1 MRTTIFSRI
10 AGFFLLLPFIAAC
23 EEEADVFV
31 PPDPGDALIYAYP
44 ADGMVDLPLG
54 SKLLLTFSGAI
65 DEAAAKAECQPDGDN
80 FVGALCLA
88 DSKGNL
94 VDLDSAEVSNRK
106 RTFTF
111 SMEGLQAG
119 EEYRLW
125 VSPDIASGVVNL
137 GNQDGPLITFRTRQ
151 YDPVPNQAP
160 EVLAI
165 NQEKPQVY
173 LPEPEGEARFPF
185 MDFSPVR
192 ITFTEPLVETTVR
205 YGDTVKLEH
214 QASGE
219 LVDVKILNE
228 RHYITLDPK
237 EDLIGGDTYTL
248 TLAGLEDFDEN
259 VLAPVT
265 YELTAT
271 LSKDNVADLNPP
283 IKQLMKAQPALG
295 DPGYPQRS
303 RLHGLPLNQ
312 FNLVTEA
319 LGVTQVDAM
328 PLVLEGWMGRPDE
341 HVEAVPVVARAGQ
354 QLRITGI
361 DPILLGGKVRTPM
374 STGDIVGTF
383 VTDVTG
389 FMTTNPYR
397 PEGFQPDD
405 DYAPMFVYMN
415 FDLAMHA
422 EEPRGNASVNQNLMH
437 IQAVGVVDVKDG
449 ALTFEVFRTLELDVL
464 SGAAKVSADFA
475 LGVRADV
482 DFEFEQINRDELQ
495 ATGSFPENHQTHV
508 EPSNNIIVVFN
519 EPVHD
524 EGMADVKLFRQDS
537 NEPVP
542 TQVRSSG
549 SNLVITPL
557 NELDAGER
565 YYLDLGDNL
574 KDMDIFDPSTLQFV
588 PGDAT
593 DGSGQIVFDT
603 ASYAANNDAPVLPPV
618 VLGAYPGI
626 GCALADRG
634 VEQQDAE
641 GNVLKMAG
649 RCVGGLEEDLLYY
662 PFFYDVSR
670 PIEIS
675 FNMPMDMSSMTF
687 GTIAADGES
696 CEGGAM
702 CLGQEVEGAWETIA
716 MSARRNSLR
725 LRAVPAPNTIVAGN
739 EYRLVINGGDNGEA
753 VFRSHDRF
761 GNLGI
766 NTDPLN
772 GMGTCGPLSNEPC
785 EGGPPILIDFTATPD
800 EGAAYAT
807 VLTREYTDINGNGVW
822 DDDEPEAVNN
832 HARGHVKETGG
843 LIGGANLDEGDQIFT
858 NAALPMAF
866 LPKQPLDLSYIGLV
880 DEGDGRWCAT
890 QEDADGDIYCIQTAG
905 DTAIP
910 VEINAQH
917 VMGTS
922 LTANATLA
930 IPVLGDLIPLP
941 LETGALV
948 LRFRP
953 YDDMPPQPLRGFV
966 VNEIDPQTGEEIDD
980 PIFITRLDAWLDAPD
995 IRLLSALVPGGQAIP
1010 NVADANVRSLP
1021 VSAYLKGPVKFLR
1034 NGQITLESRNASAI
1048 AASLNLS
1055 VDLGALVPVVG
1066 DLLDQIIGG
1075 VLPEEG
1081 VGSLALGIAK
1091 DDFRI
1096 RVVNNP
1102 THARLTTAGQENSGD
1117 LE

>member
-1 MRTTIFSRI
+1 MMRIIKLPAI
-10 AGFFLLLPFIAAC
+10 ACLLLLPLLQAC
-23 EEEADVFV
+23 EEEPDVFV
-31 PPDPGDALIYAYP
+31 PPDPGNALIYAYP
-44 ADGMVDLPLG
+44 SSGMVDLPLG
-54 SKLLLTFSGAI
+54 SKLLLTFSNGI
-65 DEAAAKAECQPDGDN
+65 DEAAAREDCQPDGDN

-94 VDLDSAEVSNRK
+94 VDLASAEVSNRN
-106 RTFTF
+106 RTLTF
-111 SMEGLQAG
+111 SMENLRAG
-119 EEYRLW
+119 EQYRLW
-125 VSPDIASGVVNL
+125 VSAEIAPGVVNL
-137 GNQDGPLITFRTRQ
+137 GQDGPLITFRTRQ
-151 YDPVPNQAP
+151 YHPVPDQVP
-160 EVLAI
+160 EVLVI
-165 NQEKPQVY
+165 NQESPGVY
-173 LPEPEGEARFPF
+173 LPEPEGAERFPF

-192 ITFTEPLVETTVR
+192 ITFTEPLVQTTVR
-205 YGDTVKLEH
+205 YGDTVKLVH
-214 QASGE
+214 QESGE
-219 LVDVKILNE
+219 LVDAHILSE

-237 EDLIGGDTYTL
+237 TDLIGGDTYTL
-248 TLAGLEDFDEN
+248 TLEGLQDFDED
-259 VLAPVT
+259 VLETVV
-265 YELTAT
+265 YELTPR
-271 LSKDNVADLNPP
+271 LSKDDVADLNPP

-295 DPGYPQRS
+295 DPGYPEMS

-319 LGVTQVDAM
+319 LGLTQVDAK

-341 HVEAVPVVARAGQ
+341 HVQAVPVVARAGQ

-361 DPILLGGKVRTPM
+361 DPILLGGEVRTPM
-374 STGDIVGTF
+374 FTGDLIGTF

-389 FMTTNPYR
+389 YLTTNPYR

-405 DYAPMFVYMN
+405 DFAPMYVHMN

-422 EEPRGNASVNQNLMH
+422 VEPRGNASVNQNLMH
-437 IQAVGVVDVKDG
+437 VQAVGVVDVKDG
-449 ALTFEVFRTLELDVL
+449 ALTFEVFRTLELDIL

-475 LGVRADV
+475 LGVRADSA
-482 DFEFEQINRDELQ
+482 FEFEQLNRDPLQ
-495 ATGSFPENHQTHV
+495 VTGSFPEHNQTQV

-519 EPVHD
+519 EPVSD
-524 EGMADVKLFRQDS
+524 EGMEGVQLFRQAS
-537 NEPVP
+537 SEPVP
-542 TQVRSSG
+542 IQVRSSG

-557 NELDAGER
+557 DELAAGER
-565 YYLDLGDNL
+565 YNLDLGDNL
-574 KDMDIFDPSTLQFV
+574 KDMDIFDPSYLEFV

-618 VLGAYPGI
+618 VLGLYPGI
-626 GCALADRG
+626 GCALEDRG
-634 VEQQDAE
+634 VERQDAQ
-641 GNVLKMAG
+641 GNTLEMAG
-649 RCVGGLEEDLLYY
+649 RCVGGLADDSLYY

-670 PIEIS
+670 PIEVS
-675 FNMPMDMSSMTF
+675 FNMPMELASMTF

-702 CLGQEVEGAWETIA
+702 CLAEATESGWASIPL
-716 MSARRNSLR
+716 SARRNSLR
-725 LRAVPAPNTIVAGN
+725 LRAVPPPNTLVPGRA
-739 EYRLVINGGDNGEA
+739 YRLVINGGDNGEE

-761 GNLGI
+761 DNLGI

-772 GMGTCGPLSNEPC
+772 GMGTCGPLSNMPC

-800 EGAAYAT
+800 VGAAYAT
-807 VLTREYTDINGNGVW
+807 VLTRKYTDVNGNGVQNV
-822 DDDEPEAVNN
+822 DEPGAEKN
-832 HARGHVKETGG
+832 HARGFIKSTGG

-866 LPKQPLDLSYIGLV
+866 LPKVPLDLSYIGLV
-880 DEGDGRWCAT
+880 DEGNGRWCAT
-890 QEDADGDIYCIQTAG
+890 EEDADGDIYCIQTVG

-922 LTANATLA
+922 LVANANLA

-966 VNEIDPQTGEEIDD
+966 INAIDPDTGEEIDD
-980 PIFITRLDAWLDAPD
+980 PVFITRLDAWLDAPD
-995 IRLLSALVPGGQAIP
+995 VRLFSALLPGGAAIP

-1021 VSAYLKGPVKFLR
+1021 VSAYLNGPVKFLR
-1034 NGQITLESRNASAI
+1034 NGQITLESSNASAI

-1055 VDLGALVPVVG
+1055 IDLGALIPVLG
-1066 DLLDQIIGG
+1066 DLLDLIIGG

-1081 VGSLALGIAK
+1081 VGSLELGIAK

-1102 THARLTTAGQENSGD
+1102 AHARFTSAGQENAGD
-1117 LE
+1117 R

>member
-1 MRTTIFSRI
+1 MRTISIQRL
-10 AGFFLLLPFIAAC
+10 AVLCLLYPLLNAC
-23 EEEADVFV
+23 EDDPDVFI
-31 PPDPGDALIYAYP
+31 PPEPGEALIYAYP
-44 ADGMVDLPLG
+44 SDGMVDLPLG
-54 SKLLLTFSGAI
+54 SKLLLTFSSAI
-65 DEAAAKAECQPDGDN
+65 DEAAAKAECQPDGEN
-80 FVGALCLA
+80 FAGALCLA
-88 DSKGNL
+88 DSEGNL
-94 VDLDSAEVSNRK
+94 VDLSSAQVSNRNH
-106 RTFTF
+106 TFTF
-111 SMEGLQAG
+111 SMSGLRPG

-125 VSPDIASGVVNL
+125 VSPQIASGIVNL
-137 GNQDGPLITFRTRQ
+137 DDQDGPLITFRTRQ
-151 YDPVPNQAP
+151 YHPLPDQVP

-165 NQEKPQVY
+165 NQENPGAY
-173 LPEPEGEARFPF
+173 LPEPVAEERFPF

-214 QASGE
+214 QQSGE
-219 LVDVKILNE
+219 LVDVRILNE

-248 TLAGLEDFDEN
+248 TLQGLEDFDED
-259 VLAPVT
+259 VLETVT
-265 YELTAT
+265 YELTPT
-271 LSKDNVADLNPP
+271 LSKDDVVDLNPP

-295 DPGYPQRS
+295 DPGYPQAS

-319 LGVTQVDAM
+319 LGVTQVNAM
-328 PLVLEGWMGRPDE
+328 PLVLEGWMGRPDV
-341 HVEAVPVVARAGQ
+341 HVDAVPVVARAGQ

-361 DPILLGGKVRTPM
+361 DPIKLGGEVRTPM
-374 STGDIVGTF
+374 FTGDIIGTF

-389 FMTTNPYR
+389 YLVTNPYR
-397 PEGFQPDD
+397 PKGFQPDD

-422 EEPRGNASVNQNLMH
+422 VEPRGNASVNQNLMH

-449 ALTFEVFRTLELDVL
+449 ALTFEVFRTLELDIL

-482 DFEFEQINRDELQ
+482 DFEFDQFNRDPLQ
-495 ATGSFPENHQTHV
+495 ATGSFPEHNQTQV
-508 EPSNNIIVVFN
+508 EPSNNIVVVFN

-524 EGMADVKLFRQDS
+524 EGMEQVKLFRQDS
-537 NEPVP
+537 SEPVP
-542 TQVRSSG
+542 VQVRSSG

-557 NELDAGER
+557 NALAAGQR
-565 YYLDLGDNL
+565 YYLDLGDGL
-574 KDMDIFDPSTLQFV
+574 KDQDLFDPSHLQFV

-593 DGSGQIVFDT
+593 DGTGQIVFDT
-603 ASYAANNDAPVLPPV
+603 ASYAADNGAPVLPPV

-626 GCALADRG
+626 GCALEDRG
-634 VEQQDAE
+634 VERQDAD
-641 GNVLKMAG
+641 GNTVQMAG
-649 RCVGGLEEDLLYY
+649 RCVGGLASDSLYY

-675 FNMPMDMSSMTF
+675 FNMPMEMASMTF
-687 GTIAADGES
+687 GTIAADGQS

-702 CLGQEVEGAWETIA
+702 CLGEQVNGQWQNIP

-725 LRAVPAPNTIVAGN
+725 LRAQPAPDTITPGN
-739 EYRLVINGGDNGEA
+739 AYRLVINGGDSGEA

-772 GMGTCGPLSNEPC
+772 GMGTCGPLSNQPC
-785 EGGPPILIDFTATPD
+785 VGGPPILLDFTATPD

-807 VLTREYTDINGNGVW
+807 VLTREYTDVNGNGNW
-822 DDDEPEAVNN
+822 DNDEVEAVNN
-832 HARGHVKETGG
+832 HARGHVKSTGG
-843 LIGGANLDEGDQIFT
+843 LIGGANLDQGDQIFT
-858 NAALPMAF
+858 HAALPMAF

-890 QEDADGDIYCIQTAG
+890 QEDADGEIFCIQTVG
-905 DTAIP
+905 ESAIP

-930 IPVLGDLIPLP
+930 IPILGDLIPLP

-953 YDDMPPQPLRGFV
+953 YDDKPPQPLRGFV
-966 VNEIDPQTGEEIDD
+966 VNQIDPDTGEEIDD

-995 IRLLSALVPGGQAIP
+995 LRLLSALIPGGQAIP

-1021 VSAYLKGPVKFLR
+1021 VSAYLTGPVKFLR

-1048 AASLNLS
+1048 AATLNLS
-1055 VDLGALVPVVG
+1055 VDLGALIPVLG
-1066 DLLDQIIGG
+1066 DLLDLIIGG
-1075 VLPEEG
+1075 ILPEEG
-1081 VGSLALGIAK
+1081 VGSLELGIAK

-1102 THARLTTAGQENSGD
+1102 THARLTTAGQENAG
-1117 LE
+1117 ER